1 MARTRGIYV
10 GTQGFAYPEWTGLVY
25 PPGTK
30 DRDRLSHYARHFNV
44 LELDTTYYAVPSPQ
58 NLARWAG
65 MVPEGFV
72 FSSKVPQTVTRGKLL
87 PDTWPELAR
96 FFEAMRLLDDLG
108 GHLGPIVFQMSP
120 GFVYPRDW
128 KGLEETV
135 HRLGE
140 LGGEGLDLA
149 LEVRHPS
156 WLKAEGLEPLLR
168 EANIAWCWNDWL
180 PERPGLKT
188 MPRAID
194 EPAAHKVTS
203 DTFVYARLNGDHGI
217 EIDRRSVIID
227 RGRDLA
233 RWAELAL
240 AFRRSRED
248 RGIYVLLNNH
258 YSGSSALSAQEL
270 QRLFD
275 VPVVEFGSAAD
286 GAAPGQSVDGVR
298 QLGLF

>member
-1 MARTRGIYV
+1 VARPRGIYV

-25 PPGTK
+25 PPGIK
-30 DRDRLSHYARHFNV
+30 DRDRLTHYARHFNI

-72 FSSKVPQTVTRGKLL
+72 FSSKVPQAVTRGKLVAE
-87 PDTWPELAR
+87 TWPELGR
-96 FFEAMRLLDDLG
+96 FFEVMRLLDD
-108 GHLGPIVFQMSP
+108 HLGPIVFQMSP
-120 GFVYPRDW
+120 GFVFPRDW
-128 KGLEETV
+128 DGLEQTM
-135 HRLGE
+135 RQLRE

-168 EANIAWCWNDWL
+168 EAGVAWCWNDWL
-180 PERPGLKT
+180 PERPGLRA

-203 DTFVYARLNGDHGI
+203 DAFVYARLNGDHGI
-217 EIDRRSVIID
+217 EIDRRRVIID

-240 AFRRSRED
+240 AFRRNRED
-248 RGIYVLLNNH
+248 RGIYILLNNH

-270 QRLFD
+270 QRIFEL
-275 VPVVEFGSAAD
+275 PVVEFGTPGAAD
-286 GAAPGQSVDGVR
+286 LVEAAAPADGVR